1 MTVFPW
7 TAKQVAE
14 ALGMPALSWDHAYTG
29 VSTDTR
35 ALQDGELFVALQ
47 GERFDAHHF
56 LGDARL
62 AGVGGAV
69 VRHGTPA
76 WPGFDAFEVDDT
88 LDALG
93 RLARYRRDRFE
104 GPVIAITGSTGK
116 TSTKEL
122 IAAALSPKYRVH
134 KSESNLNN
142 LVGVPL
148 TVLAA
153 PVDATAMVVECGAS
167 LPGELARIRAIV
179 RPTIAVVTTVGAAH
193 LEGFGGLDAVM
204 EEKTSL
210 LDGAET
216 AIVGTQP
223 AALPGRARA
232 RAARVVTAGAAGGA
246 DWVAEG
252 VTLLEDARP
261 RFRVRGVEITL
272 GRGVRGRHMV
282 DNALIAL
289 AVADAA
295 GVPLAEAAPALENA
309 TIPGGRSEVVEIEGV
324 TVVNDCYNANPQ
336 SLRAAVDLLGAL
348 RGERRA
354 IAVVGTM
361 RELGSDAERLH
372 REAAEAVLA
381 AKPDL
386 VVAIGEFEKAFQ
398 AVERRTSNVKR
409 STVEVISGPTP
420 EAVAPA
426 LKERLR
432 EGDVMLLKAS
442 RGVQLEKLI
451 PMLWPDHAAAEAH

>member
-1 MTVFPW
+1 VTAFPW

-14 ALGMPALSWDHAYTG
+14 ALGMPALAWDHAYTG

-47 GERFDAHHF
+47 GERFDAHNF

-69 VRHGTPA
+69 VRRGTPA

-122 IAAALSPKYRVH
+122 VAAALSPTYLVH
-134 KSESNLNN
+134 KSASNLNN

-153 PVDATAMVVECGAS
+153 PVDATAWVVECGAS

-179 RPTIAVVTTVGAAH
+179 RPTIAVVTTVGPAH

-210 LDGAET
+210 LEGADT
-216 AIVGTQP
+216 AIVGTEP
-223 AALPGRARA
+223 AALPARARA
-232 RAARVVTAGAAGGA
+232 RATRLVIAGAGDGA

-261 RFRVRGVEITL
+261 RFRVRGLEVTL
-272 GRGVRGRHMV
+272 GLRGRHMV
-282 DNALIAL
+282 NNALLAL
-289 AVADAA
+289 AVADVA
-295 GVPLAEAAPALENA
+295 GVPPTEAARALENA
-309 TIPGGRSEVVEIEGV
+309 AIPGARSEVVEIEGV

-336 SLRAAVDLLGAL
+336 SLRAAVDLLDAL
-348 RGERRA
+348 RGGRRA

-361 RELGSDAERLH
+361 RELGPDAERLH
-372 REAAEAVLA
+372 REAAEVVLA

-386 VVAIGEFEKAFQ
+386 IVAIGEFEKAF
-398 AVERRTSNVKR
+398 ASVDRKKSKI
-409 STVEVISGPTP
+409 EVIGGATP

-426 LKERLR
+426 LQQRLR
-432 EGDVMLLKAS
+432 AGDVVLLKAS
-442 RGVQLEKLI
+442 RGVQLEKLLPI
-451 PMLWPDHAAAEAH
+451 LWPDHAAAEAH